1 MNVRV
6 TSLRGRLLFLIVLP
20 LLIIVSIGIVALY
33 YDSEK
38 KSQEIYDK
46 LLHSISQVILRD
58 VVMSEGD
65 LLTEQ
70 LLETLTD
77 TLNDQIFY
85 QVRDEKGSSLYV
97 GYSNPPEI
105 PENSVMKPYIP
116 IFYDSVY
123 RDQAVRVIVSREF
136 VSAMDAPGWVT
147 IYVWQTTIG
156 QKRLLLELAS
166 SAFVTMMIMLMS
178 TALIVWFGV
187 KFGLKPLLDL
197 QGAIIK
203 RSADDI
209 SRIKRIVP
217 MEVSGLVNS
226 MNKLFDQLRNAFTE
240 KDDFIANAAHQLR
253 NPIAGIQSQA
263 EAAERSKTLESMKQR
278 VGDVVTAARK
288 TSRLTQQL
296 LSMEHVSQ
304 RSIKSEF
311 QTLDLVKLTQ
321 EILTNFALRAQQQN
335 VTLSLDCKESQIELK
350 GSETF
355 LSEAIDNLIDNAL
368 VYGCPNGGKI
378 DVEIILDNN
387 DAHLYVQ
394 DYGVGIDPE
403 LITKVLERFVH
414 GPDSNGEGSGLGLSI
429 AKTVIELHGGVLE
442 LLSEDQGTCAHIK
455 LPLKNSNY

>member
-1 MNVRV
+1 MDVKA

-20 LLIIVSIGIVALY
+20 LLIIVSIGTVALY

-58 VVMSEGD
+58 VVISEGD

-85 QVRDEKGSSLYV
+85 QVRDDKGSSLYV

-105 PENSVMKPYIP
+105 PANSVMKPYIP

-123 RDQAVRVIVSREF
+123 RDQDVRVIVSREF
-136 VSAMDAPGWVT
+136 VSAMDVPDWVT

-197 QGAIIK
+197 QSAIIK
-203 RSADDI
+203 RSADDL

-217 MEVSGLVNS
+217 MEVSSLVNS
-226 MNKLFDQLRNAFTE
+226 MNKLFDQLRNAFSE

-288 TSRLTQQL
+288 SSRLTQQL

-321 EILTNFALRAQQQN
+321 EILTDFALRAQQQN
-335 VTLSLDCKESQIELK
+335 VTLSLDCKESQQIE
-350 GSETF
+350 
-355 LSEAIDNLIDNAL
+355 
-368 VYGCPNGGKI
+368 
-378 DVEIILDNN
+378 
-387 DAHLYVQ
+387 
-394 DYGVGIDPE
+394 
-403 LITKVLERFVH
+403 
-414 GPDSNGEGSGLGLSI
+414 
-429 AKTVIELHGGVLE
+429 
-442 LLSEDQGTCAHIK
+442 
-455 LPLKNSNY
+455 